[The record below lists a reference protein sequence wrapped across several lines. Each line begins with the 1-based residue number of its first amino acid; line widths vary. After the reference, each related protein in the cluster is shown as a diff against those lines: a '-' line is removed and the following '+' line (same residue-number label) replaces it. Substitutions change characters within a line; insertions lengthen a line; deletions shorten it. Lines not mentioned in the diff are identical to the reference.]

1 MMAFVFWKDN
11 WWQQRQWR
19 RVTFCDW
26 TARAVE
32 LSAIS
37 KPSCEP
43 AWQGLCMEAR
53 SWAPRRQ
60 LCPPG
65 IMLLAFATLLSCLL
79 TSGQAKVYSRCELAR
94 ALQDFGME
102 GYRGYSMADWV
113 CLAYFTS
120 GFNTAAVDHEAD
132 GSTNNGIFQISSRKW
147 CKNLSTDVPN
157 WCQMYCSGR
166 VGPELGAAWGQ
177 ASAPAFASFL
187 GWFAPLAFISE
198 WESEWE
204 TPWASQGEWDGASDE
219 YGSSMNL
226 IWGPRWET
234 VLRDIGMWGGE

>member
-1 MMAFVFWKDN
+1 MEAK
-11 WWQQRQWR
+11 RR
-19 RVTFCDW
+19 KRGHRVTFCDW

-37 KPSCEP
+37 KPSCKP
-43 AWQGLCMEAR
+43 AWQGLCMEGR
-53 SWAPRRQ
+53 SWDPRRQ

-65 IMLLAFATLLSCLL
+65 IMLLVFATLLSCLL

-157 WCQMYCSGR
+157 WCQMYCSDLLNPNLKDTVICAMKIAQQPQGLASW
-166 VGPELGAAWGQ
+166 EAWRRHC
-177 ASAPAFASFL
+177 
-187 GWFAPLAFISE
+187 
-198 WESEWE
+198 
-204 TPWASQGEWDGASDE
+204 QGKDLKDWVDGCD
-219 YGSSMNL
+219 L
-226 IWGPRWET
+226 
-234 VLRDIGMWGGE
+234 